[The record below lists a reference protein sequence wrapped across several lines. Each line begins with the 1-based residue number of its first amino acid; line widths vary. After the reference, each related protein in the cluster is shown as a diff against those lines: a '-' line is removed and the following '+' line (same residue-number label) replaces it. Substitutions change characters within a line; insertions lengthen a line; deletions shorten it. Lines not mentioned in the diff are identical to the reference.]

1 MNKNSSVKR
10 TMQKSLMLA
19 SNCAICG
26 QKKSRLINNQ
36 EAIRLLSKLAIK
48 TPLSTIPLISDTL
61 F

>member
-1 MNKNSSVKR
+1 
-10 TMQKSLMLA
+10 MQKSLMLA